1 MKNRKAFIVGLKT
14 TKLLNR
20 EIKFLKKYKPW
31 GVILFSRNIKN
42 IVQCKILTESIRKIF
57 NDKKYPILIDEEGG
71 RVSRLGNIINTNM
84 FSAEYFGNLY
94 KQNYKKFNLYYKIY
108 IKQISYLLNSIGVN
122 INTVPMLD
130 VRRDN
135 SSKIIGNRS
144 FGKNSKIVSK
154 IGNFSIEHFHKHG
167 ILTMIKHIPGH
178 GLAKVDSHKLTPIVE
193 NKLKQ
198 LNKIDFFPFK
208 NKKSLLA
215 MTAHI
220 LYKNLD
226 RKYPATL
233 SKKIIKLIRN
243 TIKFK
248 GILVTDDISMKGLK
262 YKLPE
267 NIKKALEAGCN
278 LILHCNANYKEMLIV
293 AKNSPKVNG
302 FIIKKTSQLYKFLS

>member
-1 MKNRKAFIVGLKT
+1 M
-14 TKLLNR
+14 
-20 EIKFLKKYKPW
+20 
-31 GVILFSRNIKN
+31 
-42 IVQCKILTESIRKIF
+42 
-57 NDKKYPILIDEEGG
+57 
-71 RVSRLGNIINTNM
+71 
-84 FSAEYFGNLY
+84 Y

-144 FGKNSKIVSK
+144 FGKNSRIVSK
-154 IGNFSIEHFHKHG
+154 IGNFSIEHFHKCG

-208 NKKSLLA
+208 NKKSFFA

-226 RKYPATL
+226 KKYPATL

-243 TIKFK
+243 KIEFK

-262 YKLPE
+262 YTLSE